1 MMNYNIPGIKK
12 SPSTSYSVTYGFNET
27 QEKLVVEEPLE
38 ISIKS
43 KTGDPKRIAVVM
55 RTPMMDNFL
64 AVGFLFSEG
73 FISSGS
79 DVVGFEGTDDKGIA
93 GSNSLTVIFAD
104 SVPSHYLWDK
114 RNFYVNSSCG
124 ICGKS
129 NINEIYSRIGKVQ
142 RSKVRIK
149 SRVLLELPKIMRMK
163 QHVFQETGGIHA
175 AALFNSSGDL
185 IILAEDIGRH
195 NAVDKIAGFA
205 LMNRINCNDL
215 ILQVSG
221 RAGFEIIQKAA
232 LSGIPVVSSVS
243 ASSSL
248 AVEVCESIGITLAC
262 FVRDDHFTVYSHPER
277 IMF

>member
-27 QEKLVVEEPLE
+27 QEKLAVEEPLE

-73 FISSGS
+73 YISSGS
-79 DVVGFEGTDDKGIA
+79 DVVGFEGTDEKGIA
-93 GSNSLTVIFAD
+93 KSNSLTVVLANNISSFD
-104 SVPSHYLWDK
+104 SK
-114 RNFYVNSSCG
+114 EMRNFFVNSSCG

-129 NINEIYSRIGKVQ
+129 NISEIYSRVGKVQ
-142 RSKVRIK
+142 RSNVRVK
-149 SRVLLELPKIMRMK
+149 SRVLLELPKVMRIY

-185 IILAEDIGRH
+185 IIIAEDIGRH

-205 LMNRINCNDL
+205 LMNMINCYDL
-215 ILQVSG
+215 VLQVSG

-232 LSGIPVVSSVS
+232 VSGIPVVSSVS
-243 ASSSL
+243 APTSL
-248 AVEVCESIGITLAC
+248 AVEASESMGITLVC
-262 FVRDDHFTVYSHPER
+262 FVRNDRFTVYSHPER
-277 IMF
+277 VIF